1 MCGSSRSPPIGRP
14 RPGFYLTTNAAA
26 RPEPRDAIL
35 RGVIIDARREPRLQ
49 FGDSEPFTIDSCEVL
64 RDVEHSTLTN
74 IMLGGATLPLPV
86 GARVTLW
93 AGPNVVF
100 VGKAVDERHVLDLL
114 STESDDELSGDE
126 TI

>member
-1 MCGSSRSPPIGRP
+1 
-14 RPGFYLTTNAAA
+14 
-26 RPEPRDAIL
+26 
-35 RGVIIDARREPRLQ
+35 VIIDASREPRLQ
-49 FGDSEPFTIDSCEVL
+49 LEDAEPFASASAEVQ

-74 IMLGGATLPLPV
+74 IRRDGAAYALPV

-100 VGKAVDERHVLDLL
+100 VGKAVDEHSVLDLL
-114 STESDDELSGDE
+114 STESDDELRGHE

>member
-1 MCGSSRSPPIGRP
+1 
-14 RPGFYLTTNAAA
+14 
-26 RPEPRDAIL
+26 
-35 RGVIIDARREPRLQ
+35 VIIDASREPRLQ
-49 FGDSEPFTIDSCEVL
+49 LDDDEPFAIDSAEVQ

-74 IMLGGATLPLPV
+74 IVRDGTAFDLPV

-100 VGKAVDERHVLDLL
+100 VGKAVDERSVLDML
-114 STESDDELSGDE
+114 STESDDELQAHE

>member
-1 MCGSSRSPPIGRP
+1 MTASVPPPGGSHPCRQLNHEYSLRTRGAS
-14 RPGFYLTTNAAA
+14 
-26 RPEPRDAIL
+26 AIL
-35 RGVIIDARREPRLQ
+35 RAVIIDSSREPRLQ
-49 FGDSEPFTIDSCEVL
+49 LDDGEPFPIDGAEVA
-64 RDVEHSTLTN
+64 RDLERSTLTG
-74 IMLGGATLPLPV
+74 ITLDGGPFALPV

-100 VGKAVDERHVLDLL
+100 VGKAVDEHSVLDLL

>member
-1 MCGSSRSPPIGRP
+1 
-14 RPGFYLTTNAAA
+14 
-26 RPEPRDAIL
+26 
-35 RGVIIDARREPRLQ
+35 VIIDASREPRLQ
-49 FGDSEPFTIDSCEVL
+49 LDEDEPFVIDSAEVQ

-74 IMLGGATLPLPV
+74 IVRDGTLLDLPV

-100 VGKAVDERHVLDLL
+100 VGKAVDERSVLDLL
-114 STESDDELSGDE
+114 STESDDELQAHE

>member
-1 MCGSSRSPPIGRP
+1 
-14 RPGFYLTTNAAA
+14 
-26 RPEPRDAIL
+26 
-35 RGVIIDARREPRLQ
+35 VIIDASREPRLQ
-49 FGDSEPFTIDSCEVL
+49 LDDGEPFAIDGAEVL

-74 IMLGGATLPLPV
+74 IVRDGAAFALPV

-100 VGKAVDERHVLDLL
+100 VGKAVDEHSVLDLL
-114 STESDDELSGDE
+114 STESDDELRGHE